1 MTQKNVSLTQ
11 MVIVA
16 AVGLLLVIKP
26 GFAVRTVLIVLA
38 AMLLLNGLIEVLTCL
53 SEKAERDMVKLLGGI
68 VMMLLGVL
76 ALLKLRWAEDF
87 FPILCGIGFALGGLN
102 ALLSA
107 WRMRRD
113 RTGYFQ
119 IPLVFGV
126 ILIILAVVLWADPFG
141 AAVSLTRIVGWFLVF
156 TGACGIVMALSK

>member
-68 VMMLLGVL
+68 VMMLLG
-76 ALLKLRWAEDF
+76 AAPRGRIA
-87 FPILCGIGFALGGLN
+87 P
-102 ALLSA
+102 SA
-107 WRMRRD
+107 
-113 RTGYFQ
+113 
-119 IPLVFGV
+119 IPPTAKRKTES
-126 ILIILAVVLWADPFG
+126 IP
-141 AAVSLTRIVGWFLVF
+141 
-156 TGACGIVMALSK
+156 